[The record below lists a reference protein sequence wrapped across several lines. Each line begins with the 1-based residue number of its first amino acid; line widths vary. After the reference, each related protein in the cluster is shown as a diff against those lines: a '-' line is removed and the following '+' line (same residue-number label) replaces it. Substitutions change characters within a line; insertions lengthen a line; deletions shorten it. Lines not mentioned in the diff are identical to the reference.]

1 MAYQF
6 LKVAILIIGLA
17 IYAFLWNTMT
27 HFDGYDGN
35 CIDEPFL
42 IWLSFP
48 RRSHIKLMFKTF
60 LPLLPFF
67 SSQQVTYFMLIAILY
82 REGNYILIGILTKLK
97 NHQSSLPFWKKGPWP
112 ADKNTSET
120 FRDFLV
126 DFSKYKFWQYMV
138 TFQSNFLLI
147 LLLVSLLWLT
157 TFFVKSYTVQIHQH
171 LMPEFTTK
179 SGFFC
184 CSLDTTEAGTPYL
197 LLC

>member
-1 MAYQF
+1 MAHQF

-27 HFDGYDGN
+27 RFDGYDGN

-48 RRSHIKLMFKTF
+48 RRSHIKLMLKTF
-60 LPLLPFF
+60 LLLLPFF

-112 ADKNTSET
+112 ADKNTTET
-120 FRDFLV
+120 FRNFLV

-138 TFQSNFLLI
+138 TFQSNFFINFAISLI
-147 LLLVSLLWLT
+147 
-157 TFFVKSYTVQIHQH
+157 IMINH
-171 LMPEFTTK
+171 
-179 SGFFC
+179 FFC
-184 CSLDTTEAGTPYL
+184 
-197 LLC
+197 